1 MKSQLISEIQ
11 LKSTNN
17 CYLRG
22 NGHLTIGFWN
32 PAFNNV
38 PSILW
43 TQEQGLCVFCVLSS
57 RPGLIS
63 SYYAYPLNSTCSSSS
78 WYSCNAMKMFFFS
91 SAQAPQLFLEIWACY
106 HVQGGQTTKL
116 TRTNR
121 WTLVIGSFIV
131 RLVWFGWQRKCCFLC
146 VFTLC
151 QCFKVKAQPV
161 LHWLAVSFAIR
172 AQWGATV
179 TGYEQSLF
187 EDSDASITATPPTQ
201 RHFHTT
207 HTKASTRHNRPP
219 PAYLY
224 WTILSL
230 WTCSNC
236 IWKKKLCTAE
246 KKCDWFID
254 VFISMVG
261 FLIRRKRLEIHLQYF
276 CFKGHGVQ
284 AYSE

>member
-1 MKSQLISEIQ
+1 
-11 LKSTNN
+11 
-17 CYLRG
+17 
-22 NGHLTIGFWN
+22 
-32 PAFNNV
+32 
-38 PSILW
+38 
-43 TQEQGLCVFCVLSS
+43 
-57 RPGLIS
+57 
-63 SYYAYPLNSTCSSSS
+63 
-78 WYSCNAMKMFFFS
+78 MFFFLLVFM
-91 SAQAPQLFLEIWACY
+91 QCNVNGFFFLLPRLPSFSWKCGPAIMSRGARQPSWPGPTGEPWS
-106 HVQGGQTTKL
+106 L
-116 TRTNR
+116 
-121 WTLVIGSFIV
+121 GSFIV

-207 HTKASTRHNRPP
+207 HTKASSPP

-230 WTCSNC
+230 WTCSNWCLFDGLEEMC
-236 IWKKKLCTAE
+236 IWKE
-246 KKCDWFID
+246 KVVHCRKEMW
-254 VFISMVG
+254 
-261 FLIRRKRLEIHLQYF
+261 LIYWCSH
-276 CFKGHGVQ
+276 
-284 AYSE
+284 